1 MLEIRNDNIC
11 DADKWKLENK
21 LWGSEDYHIP
31 VVSQVV
37 YDEEGFIVKF
47 TVEESDP
54 LREKKNHLEFVHEDS
69 CVEFFANFLPETSE
83 KYINFE
89 VNALGCMNVAF
100 RSNRTD
106 GVPLKIEEI
115 ENFHIHTEIE
125 ENFWRV
131 TYKIGY
137 DFIKRYYPE
146 FDIDSC
152 AYIRGNFYKCGNKT
166 EMKHYLSYFK
176 INLEQPNFHCPG
188 FFGNMYINKSNNAG
202 DSN

>member
-69 CVEFFANFLPETSE
+69 CVEFFVNFSPETSE

-89 VNALGCMNVAF
+89 VNALGSMNVAF
-100 RSNRTD
+100 RSNKTD
-106 GVPLKIEEI
+106 GVPLKIDEI
-115 ENFHIHTEIE
+115 ESFHITTEIE
-125 ENFWRV
+125 KSFWSV

-137 DFIKRYYPE
+137 DFIRNYYPG
-146 FDIDSC
+146 FDIDNC
-152 AYIRGNFYKCGNKT
+152 TYIRGNFYKCGNNT
-166 EMKHYLSYFK
+166 SIRHYLSYFK
-176 INLEQPNFHCPG
+176 IDLEQPNFHCPE
-188 FFGNMYINKSNNAG
+188 FFGNIYVNKN
-202 DSN
+202 